1 MHTNAIFVGWNRTV
15 VGREAQAG
23 ELFQEFLQYL
33 GGLRQA
39 GTIQSFE
46 PILLNPHGGDLNGF
60 ILIRGEG
67 SQLDA
72 LESADEWQDY
82 ITRSGML
89 LEGNGVVRGA
99 AGEMV
104 GSWMDR
110 WMRLIPA

>member
-15 VGREAQAG
+15 AGREAQAG

-33 GGLRQA
+33 GGQQQA

-67 SQLDA
+67 SKLDA
-72 LESADEWQDY
+72 LESGEEWQDY

-99 AGEMV
+99 AGDLV
-104 GSWMDR
+104 ARWMDR
-110 WMRLIPA
+110 WVRLIPG